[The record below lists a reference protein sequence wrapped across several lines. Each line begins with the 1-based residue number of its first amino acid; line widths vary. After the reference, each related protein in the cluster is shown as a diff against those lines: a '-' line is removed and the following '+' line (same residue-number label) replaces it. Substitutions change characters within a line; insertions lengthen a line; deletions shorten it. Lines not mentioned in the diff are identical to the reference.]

1 MEILQTIW
9 SALTTENMM
18 LIKIISAPMLVLE
31 LTVSMLLFTYILNI
45 SVNRKQKIL
54 YVIIL
59 SIIGLL
65 TSWTIPVPYNTF
77 INVIACPILVYFLFK
92 TNLLKA
98 IVAEIIPYIF
108 FVILGSLILNTCVNL
123 LKIPSDV
130 FLTIPIAK
138 LLSSLAMY
146 LIAYLIYK
154 LFNRFNINITLIE
167 SLKKDNKLILI
178 ANITIR
184 NRCYCNAILFS
195 NFI

>member
-9 SALTTENMM
+9 SALTTENVM

-31 LTVSMLLFTYILNI
+31 LTVSMILFTYILNI
-45 SVNRKQKIL
+45 SVNKKQKIL
-54 YVIIL
+54 YVLIL
-59 SIIGLL
+59 SLIGLV

-123 LKIPSDV
+123 LQISSDV
-130 FLTIPIAK
+130 FMTIPIAK
-138 LLSSLAMY
+138 LLCSLIMY
-146 LIAYLIYK
+146 LLAYLVYK

-167 SLKKDNKLILI
+167 ALKKDNKFTLI
-178 ANITIR
+178 ANIIIR
-184 NRCYCNAILFS
+184 NCCYCNAVLFS
-195 NFI
+195 HFI